1 LLNDWF
7 VDTAYFYAESDLDNK
22 GCNILSISRLQ
33 NALDGSTAGLSGQYI
48 NYIELVNTA
57 REILLT
63 MTQFPSLSEAEL
75 LVEIKQNT
83 PENLQHACLYR

>member
-1 LLNDWF
+1 LFNLPNDWF
-7 VDTAYFYAESDLDNK
+7 VDTSYFYAESDLDSK
-22 GCNILSISRLQ
+22 GCNILSIARLQ

-57 REILLT
+57 RETSLT

-75 LVEIKQNT
+75 PVEIKQNI
-83 PENLQHACLYR
+83 PENL